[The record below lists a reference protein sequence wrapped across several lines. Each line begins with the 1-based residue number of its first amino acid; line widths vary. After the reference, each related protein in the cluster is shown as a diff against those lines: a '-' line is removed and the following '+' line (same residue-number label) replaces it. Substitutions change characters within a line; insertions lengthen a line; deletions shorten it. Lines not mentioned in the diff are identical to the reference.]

1 MCHFTSSNYL
11 LTFFPL
17 CFCHLNCLGHYSFDN
32 SPKSHCQSLND
43 KIDLLKNSDK
53 STDNSQNDS
62 KIADLKSQLKDHV
75 AKYHSLS
82 ESDRTAQLKD
92 IQSRMLSLA
101 ELSGKLGQFIGQS
114 DAVTKAIND
123 GIDAIIDSDNEFKS
137 LKNSQSSPAQPSA
150 AVPAG
155 LINDAELE
163 QKIKS
168 YEALKKPL
176 EERQNDKIS
185 PLSSEDSRLL
195 SSHQSKLDA
204 LQTLKS
210 LNESLNSLSKNN
222 DNNCKNLLEHLCTGL
237 ENFLGYQDG
246 NYTGKGIVYSDLDRL
261 CDGVMAFLH
270 GVLESVKDDES
281 VTIYDVK
288 EPSKDITSVIAFLNS
303 NVGKGRQAF
312 PSAVHKVSEWL
323 KKHAAQVEER
333 TGEVK
338 NKLGELIGNL
348 SSGAGENEN
357 VYYKNVKEQ
366 EEHKLQDQLKSWKST
381 LVSLKNEVDGIRNTQ
396 IKALDNTLQ
405 SQITHK
411 IDPITSVIEHLQ
423 NSASDEVMAACQAVD
438 DRLTEQQKKV
448 TDQITEYCEGLLEV
462 LYERFTNVFEKI
474 NDLQGA
480 RSEQFARI
488 KDLVNFLNDAVGHVV
503 KNYDKTYN
511 HRISEHFESIRTL
524 LQTVDPSK
532 KNPGSQHSQL
542 HDDVEQIKSNLITVG
557 KELQGYV
564 ESLGNKN
571 KEAEQMRSEAHNQ
584 ASKALEMVKDQD
596 ENKYPTKIENA
607 ANVLKTKIEWLK
619 TTYDSARAEVSKA
632 KDAALQTLGQ
642 LDGLIKTDLG
652 DLKEQINTE
661 IWKHVKDVVQKVM
674 EAATKADTKN
684 MYRPDGAITPGFD
697 YLNGNNGFEGAL
709 GSKMLTA
716 AKTIDIRRA
725 IEGALDAMKVF
736 GKLGTDGARFGT
748 YDVIKPIC
756 RDISRHAGS
765 AFKEAH
771 MLSGNVE
778 SVMKNYQGEKGSG
791 TDGSGKMKLERQINE
806 INVEDLDGSKRNYRA
821 GLSHTLNLTVQKE
834 IDRMHSAITSALSS
848 FTGAL
853 EPFLKNSTNGVVDKL
868 QELKKKIGIADP
880 KGTESIGGLHKNI
893 EDLKTRE
900 FTDES
905 TKSLTEMTSTIQQ
918 AIKTVILK
926 VETLQAVPGEVE
938 KKKKDIDKFMA
949 ELKHNFQQ
957 IKREIDI
964 IHSILTDAD
973 NVLERSI
980 QSVSD
985 VVFSAQ
991 DMMTRTIDKSKREL
1005 IRHVEDAFEEITVQ
1019 GRLLFSHSR
1028 TADLTALK
1036 SLVDAQKT
1044 AIEGIIT
1051 KDLAN
1056 GVKGLLDKIHK
1067 THNILGPIKNEKELK
1082 IGTPRFKEFYN
1093 GIWTYI
1099 IGQIADHPSK
1109 EKASKANEA
1118 LTDLLQKM
1126 IKENHFSHEVSDL
1139 IKKTAEMAEKFT
1151 PANFTSPS
1159 SPILQA
1165 LKDGI
1170 GALAKQLGYAYVST
1184 YCCKKFDGALLDP
1197 QDPTTSDDK
1206 RKLTEYGKQLSKV
1219 FMTCL
1224 PGWTR
1229 YLYDLRVRCH
1239 NNPQGPWNSL
1249 QINKLGKHKSL
1260 GDWFDSRG
1268 YRVSKEDNGH
1278 DGELK
1283 NKIDFTGE
1291 QIRILLGHKLNK
1303 LDSKLLT
1310 HLQSLKLSNGQYTTL
1325 PYLLRYVSGTLD
1337 DYRSVCHYNIPPKPR
1352 APSNIYLMLQWTAGL
1367 KYNHMYGEVKSQLG
1381 NVLKGLQNEHKLETE
1396 ALPVAVQSDMRGLIN
1411 TPLDST
1417 QLTKALDNVCYY
1429 AGETLVAVLG
1439 HGHADGVY
1447 ASDHLTN
1454 SSNLLYPGSGGA
1466 CLDMLA
1472 DVLFRLYQQLWFLC
1486 KQCLGG
1492 KSHSGWRDCSYGRY
1506 VGGSHWQCNE
1516 RQCANLEC
1524 NLRPNQK
1531 GNLSANQKADQ
1542 TVTQKADK
1550 RCGQHP
1556 DCGMKSPLQSFL
1568 EDGLQGFLPHSFSSP
1583 GCKLTC
1589 TVSNHRGL
1597 PCKTPMG
1604 FADIGVL
1611 ASHTKTGA
1619 YLEAAL
1625 YNLCGPYSALS
1636 KLCNMLNCVLRR
1648 APQTLDDIFGFFRG
1662 YLANW
1667 NSLPPVNKEA
1677 ITHKSVAFKNAI
1689 KEAYF
1694 GREYL
1699 ELCPTILFTTRV
1711 HQSGNKS
1718 NHSKGDLFTI
1728 SECEGSA
1735 VDTCGL
1741 YVESLSSSTYSVFS
1755 SYHNKQ
1761 YLSWFLY
1768 SAETLYSLLDRLY
1781 KQCCNNCTS
1790 PGAKCHGTRC
1800 AKECQVKQA
1809 YEAQTADDAASES
1822 KTLDGKNHTENCSSI
1837 VRCQNALPTLYM
1849 YGFSFGNPLGLC
1861 GTGKST
1867 AARRTCKDFCSA
1879 LKKILEEESA
1889 LIQLIKQI
1897 DEFIWKIRENFTITL
1912 LALWSL
1918 SLLYL
1923 LHIAV
1928 VRLDVLRIRSH
1939 LRSPSSHRIA
1949 AQSLLAVAKP
1959 LNYCDHLTNQ
1969 INNLKNSNIRNEN
1982 KLSKLQSDLSS
1993 HKSEVHSNASKRD
2006 GALKDIH
2013 SRLLSLAEL
2022 SGKLGQFIGPE
2033 KAVTKAI
2040 ENAINTIIN
2049 SNEDFK
2055 SLRKSSSSTGQPSA
2069 PVSAVSIDTNMLDE
2083 KIQHYEKEIELL
2095 ESNKNSQNPPLSAE
2109 ESRLLSSYESKL
2121 DALQKLKSLNESF
2134 KSLST
2139 TQSDNC
2145 KNLLNNLCTGLEK
2158 FLGYQETSKGYDGTG
2173 IVYSDLDRLCDGVMA
2188 FLHGVLES
2196 VKDDESVKTY
2206 DITDGKKIDKVI
2218 NTLNTNVG
2226 KGREAFQAAVSQ
2238 VSGWLKKHGEQVDK
2252 ATGEVKNKL
2261 GELITKLSSDAGKN
2275 NNEYY
2280 KEVENQAGQPLADQ
2294 LAAWKDTLNKISSAL
2309 RDSVQIEIDKLDSA
2323 LRGRIEVEMK
2333 PVSTAV
2339 KMLTDSAN
2347 DEVFRLQVT
2356 GVDQMLV
2363 EQRERCEKS
2372 IIEECEVLQMWLD
2385 DGFGK
2390 IWKGITR
2397 MNDKR
2402 NEQFAHIRNAVNPAK
2417 LHINNLLAK
2426 FDGTYKYEIGNRLN
2440 EIASK
2445 LRDVNKDEYAVGAKD
2460 GKSRLNQE
2468 VNSLTNKV
2476 IELERVY
2483 HAELKNIKAKVD
2495 GLVDL
2500 TKTQVNKFT
2509 DKIKEDLKKLKTET
2523 IKNAISGFTGKLR
2536 SDVEI
2541 IAKAASTHGAL
2552 NGELANLKL
2561 QALKKLAE
2569 AAQKSKLQVQNSD
2582 DESFDIDLG
2591 QLNEC
2596 FKTILGKFTY
2606 SDSSINGP
2614 KTFVDTVTSDI
2625 NEEVSDALK
2634 DIEIEKSSTFAT
2646 HMKNYVDQKI
2656 GNVNNKWSRI
2666 KHAFGETLKAFDT
2679 GGYQVVTSAINGYA
2693 VANKAIMDVIKSALD
2708 IITTLEKT
2716 PQFAVEKKADIDE
2729 LMVKL
2734 KNDIEGVRDRINY
2747 IDQMV
2752 KETADALTMV
2762 ISELVNAYNEARKNA
2777 RNALSNLQKKLL
2789 DEVKKAFEK
2798 VTTEI
2803 QKLFCKQHEAD
2814 ITALH
2819 KLVTEQKSAIGNIM
2833 DIDSAN
2839 GVKGLLARLKI
2850 NHETLYQI
2858 PVQNDT
2864 KEAAKYVKHYCDPL
2878 MKYIKDQSMTP
2889 VPPSGKEENDMSYAV
2904 NKIHDHLTTLLTHLT
2919 NNDNRKYSFDHDFI
2933 KLHDSITNA
2942 LNHFTPAKLSGIFNA
2957 PLIDALRAG
2966 LTDFCTQLGHVYVN
2980 EYSGLTVDWT
2990 KTINNKP
2997 ELTDDADRCAM
3008 LFLTCLSTLFENLST
3023 LINHCGNACTSD
3035 QIDSNTKLGKWFHK
3049 CGFRVSTG
3057 DANRDGE
3064 LRNNAECKGRHII
3077 PLITDGK
3084 VFNKY
3089 YAGTLKNI
3097 YTYLQT
3103 YLRVCHLTIRPKPK
3117 SPCNVYEML
3126 CWFTGLTHNAIYQQ
3140 LSFDAFSDLFDK
3152 PENAG
3157 DNSHVVDGI
3166 SFEYQ
3171 TAKSLQAYPQTITAA
3186 KLTDA
3191 LTEVCHYAEEMLITV
3206 LGTGDALT
3214 TYAVEFSNNSHNL
3227 YYPSRSEECL
3237 HMVIYILRKLLQP
3250 LRFLKKQ
3257 CNLETK
3263 YYGWLQCSYGSG
3275 VQTACWQ
3282 CGQHSSIYPPSDHA
3296 CSGTSPL
3303 HLYLTDSLRGMLPHQ
3318 LTSVGCKSSC
3328 NTCSK
3333 GQPGMPCLTPL
3344 GFRGFSGSK
3353 RSGKD
3358 LCNVLTK
3365 FLSNDYVTCLLTVVP
3380 KPPSTLPE
3388 HFAFACSLV
3397 TAINAPSSPKH
3408 SNHRIFADAFAKSA
3422 SEQSIDLYKN
3432 PSDLTNALASAYGSS
3447 VSDHG
3452 AKSHLGVYAE
3462 MSALSKTIPC
3472 SDQDVHCAP
3481 FIECLSAESYKY
3493 VAQKHTKLYL
3503 SWAIYLPWN
3512 LWDYLRSLLDA
3523 FQSIDCRSF
3532 GCPGCSCKPASHGSK
3547 HKCSC
3552 RAIVCCRAVL
3562 PTFYQYGF
3570 TFKDPKTLL
3579 DGTNRKICNHFY
3591 TQLEMVIKSEYF
3603 DKLFKACDNFLK
3615 EIRWPFILTLLTLWS
3630 LSLLY
3635 LLHILVVRL
3644 DVLRIRSHLR
3654 SPSSHRVAA
3663 QSLLAAAR
3671 VKALANIKYFSP

>member
-1 MCHFTSSNYL
+1 M
-11 LTFFPL
+11 
-17 CFCHLNCLGHYSFDN
+17 
-32 SPKSHCQSLND
+32 
-43 KIDLLKNSDK
+43 
-53 STDNSQNDS
+53 
-62 KIADLKSQLKDHV
+62 
-75 AKYHSLS
+75 
-82 ESDRTAQLKD
+82 
-92 IQSRMLSLA
+92 
-101 ELSGKLGQFIGQS
+101 
-114 DAVTKAIND
+114 
-123 GIDAIIDSDNEFKS
+123 
-137 LKNSQSSPAQPSA
+137 
-150 AVPAG
+150 
-155 LINDAELE
+155 
-163 QKIKS
+163 
-168 YEALKKPL
+168 
-176 EERQNDKIS
+176 
-185 PLSSEDSRLL
+185 
-195 SSHQSKLDA
+195 
-204 LQTLKS
+204 
-210 LNESLNSLSKNN
+210 
-222 DNNCKNLLEHLCTGL
+222 
-237 ENFLGYQDG
+237 
-246 NYTGKGIVYSDLDRL
+246 
-261 CDGVMAFLH
+261 
-270 GVLESVKDDES
+270 
-281 VTIYDVK
+281 
-288 EPSKDITSVIAFLNS
+288 
-303 NVGKGRQAF
+303 
-312 PSAVHKVSEWL
+312 
-323 KKHAAQVEER
+323 
-333 TGEVK
+333 
-338 NKLGELIGNL
+338 
-348 SSGAGENEN
+348 
-357 VYYKNVKEQ
+357 
-366 EEHKLQDQLKSWKST
+366 
-381 LVSLKNEVDGIRNTQ
+381 
-396 IKALDNTLQ
+396 
-405 SQITHK
+405 
-411 IDPITSVIEHLQ
+411 
-423 NSASDEVMAACQAVD
+423 
-438 DRLTEQQKKV
+438 
-448 TDQITEYCEGLLEV
+448 
-462 LYERFTNVFEKI
+462 
-474 NDLQGA
+474 
-480 RSEQFARI
+480 
-488 KDLVNFLNDAVGHVV
+488 
-503 KNYDKTYN
+503 
-511 HRISEHFESIRTL
+511 
-524 LQTVDPSK
+524 
-532 KNPGSQHSQL
+532 
-542 HDDVEQIKSNLITVG
+542 
-557 KELQGYV
+557 
-564 ESLGNKN
+564 
-571 KEAEQMRSEAHNQ
+571 
-584 ASKALEMVKDQD
+584 
-596 ENKYPTKIENA
+596 
-607 ANVLKTKIEWLK
+607 
-619 TTYDSARAEVSKA
+619 
-632 KDAALQTLGQ
+632 
-642 LDGLIKTDLG
+642 
-652 DLKEQINTE
+652 
-661 IWKHVKDVVQKVM
+661 
-674 EAATKADTKN
+674 
-684 MYRPDGAITPGFD
+684 GF
-697 YLNGNNGFEGAL
+697 G
-709 GSKMLTA
+709 
-716 AKTIDIRRA
+716 
-725 IEGALDAMKVF
+725 
-736 GKLGTDGARFGT
+736 
-748 YDVIKPIC
+748 
-756 RDISRHAGS
+756 DIS
-765 AFKEAH
+765 
-771 MLSGNVE
+771 
-778 SVMKNYQGEKGSG
+778 
-791 TDGSGKMKLERQINE
+791 
-806 INVEDLDGSKRNYRA
+806 
-821 GLSHTLNLTVQKE
+821 TV
-834 IDRMHSAITSALSS
+834 
-848 FTGAL
+848 
-853 EPFLKNSTNGVVDKL
+853 
-868 QELKKKIGIADP
+868 
-880 KGTESIGGLHKNI
+880 
-893 EDLKTRE
+893 
-900 FTDES
+900 
-905 TKSLTEMTSTIQQ
+905 
-918 AIKTVILK
+918 
-926 VETLQAVPGEVE
+926 
-938 KKKKDIDKFMA
+938 
-949 ELKHNFQQ
+949 
-957 IKREIDI
+957 
-964 IHSILTDAD
+964 
-973 NVLERSI
+973 
-980 QSVSD
+980 
-985 VVFSAQ
+985 
-991 DMMTRTIDKSKREL
+991 
-1005 IRHVEDAFEEITVQ
+1005 
-1019 GRLLFSHSR
+1019 
-1028 TADLTALK
+1028 
-1036 SLVDAQKT
+1036 
-1044 AIEGIIT
+1044 
-1051 KDLAN
+1051 
-1056 GVKGLLDKIHK
+1056 
-1067 THNILGPIKNEKELK
+1067 
-1082 IGTPRFKEFYN
+1082 
-1093 GIWTYI
+1093 
-1099 IGQIADHPSK
+1099 
-1109 EKASKANEA
+1109 
-1118 LTDLLQKM
+1118 
-1126 IKENHFSHEVSDL
+1126 
-1139 IKKTAEMAEKFT
+1139 
-1151 PANFTSPS
+1151 
-1159 SPILQA
+1159 
-1165 LKDGI
+1165 
-1170 GALAKQLGYAYVST
+1170 
-1184 YCCKKFDGALLDP
+1184 
-1197 QDPTTSDDK
+1197 
-1206 RKLTEYGKQLSKV
+1206 
-1219 FMTCL
+1219 
-1224 PGWTR
+1224 
-1229 YLYDLRVRCH
+1229 
-1239 NNPQGPWNSL
+1239 
-1249 QINKLGKHKSL
+1249 
-1260 GDWFDSRG
+1260 
-1268 YRVSKEDNGH
+1268 
-1278 DGELK
+1278 
-1283 NKIDFTGE
+1283 
-1291 QIRILLGHKLNK
+1291 
-1303 LDSKLLT
+1303 
-1310 HLQSLKLSNGQYTTL
+1310 
-1325 PYLLRYVSGTLD
+1325 
-1337 DYRSVCHYNIPPKPR
+1337 
-1352 APSNIYLMLQWTAGL
+1352 
-1367 KYNHMYGEVKSQLG
+1367 
-1381 NVLKGLQNEHKLETE
+1381 
-1396 ALPVAVQSDMRGLIN
+1396 
-1411 TPLDST
+1411 
-1417 QLTKALDNVCYY
+1417 
-1429 AGETLVAVLG
+1429 
-1439 HGHADGVY
+1439 
-1447 ASDHLTN
+1447 
-1454 SSNLLYPGSGGA
+1454 
-1466 CLDMLA
+1466 
-1472 DVLFRLYQQLWFLC
+1472 
-1486 KQCLGG
+1486 
-1492 KSHSGWRDCSYGRY
+1492 
-1506 VGGSHWQCNE
+1506 
-1516 RQCANLEC
+1516 
-1524 NLRPNQK
+1524 
-1531 GNLSANQKADQ
+1531 
-1542 TVTQKADK
+1542 
-1550 RCGQHP
+1550 
-1556 DCGMKSPLQSFL
+1556 
-1568 EDGLQGFLPHSFSSP
+1568 
-1583 GCKLTC
+1583 
-1589 TVSNHRGL
+1589 
-1597 PCKTPMG
+1597 
-1604 FADIGVL
+1604 
-1611 ASHTKTGA
+1611 ASHTMRGQHLMKV
-1619 YLEAAL
+1619 
-1625 YNLCGPYSALS
+1625 LS
-1636 KLCNMLNCVLRR
+1636 RFCSKSDRPLAKLCSYLTCLLQRP
-1648 APQTLDDIFGFFRG
+1648 PQTLDEM
-1662 YLANW
+1662 LAFYH
-1667 NSLPPVNKEA
+1667 SLLNGWEGSGEHRQEAFQAAVENAYFCRQYNKFNPKFICDSA
-1677 ITHKSVAFKNAI
+1677 THKADNHPHGDISSIINCNEKSSPVSPCGSYIHPLSYNTRCI
-1689 KEAYF
+1689 YSKEHA
-1694 GREYL
+1694 E
-1699 ELCPTILFTTRV
+1699 
-1711 HQSGNKS
+1711 K
-1718 NHSKGDLFTI
+1718 
-1728 SECEGSA
+1728 
-1735 VDTCGL
+1735 
-1741 YVESLSSSTYSVFS
+1741 
-1755 SYHNKQ
+1755 
-1761 YLSWFLY
+1761 YLSWIVYLT
-1768 SAETLYSLLDRLY
+1768 ETFYDYLCRLLS
-1781 KQCCNNCTS
+1781 KCEENC
-1790 PGAKCHGTRC
+1790 GTN
-1800 AKECQVKQA
+1800 
-1809 YEAQTADDAASES
+1809 ES
-1822 KTLDGKNHTENCSSI
+1822 KCRIEGCANDCQMLKSSTHSSSCRSIIQCPHTLPAFYTEGI
-1837 VRCQNALPTLYM
+1837 V
-1849 YGFSFGNPLGLC
+1849 FGNGTKIGGRLGKHLKRTC
-1861 GTGKST
+1861 GDFIEQLKKVCGGKS
-1867 AARRTCKDFCSA
+1867 
-1879 LKKILEEESA
+1879 
-1889 LIQLIKQI
+1889 LIAKLIHETI
-1897 DEFIWKIRENFTITL
+1897 PEYIWTIRQPFSYL
-1912 LALWSL
+1912 LLSLWSL

-1949 AQSLLAVAKP
+1949 AQSLLAAARVGKIANVKG
-1959 LNYCDHLTNQ
+1959 
-1969 INNLKNSNIRNEN
+1969 K
-1982 KLSKLQSDLSS
+1982 
-1993 HKSEVHSNASKRD
+1993 
-2006 GALKDIH
+2006 ALKDIDT
-2013 SRLLSLAEL
+2013 RRISLGKLAGQL
-2022 SGKLGQFIGPE
+2022 SGFIGGSGEVKDALVNGLQSNVNQLE
-2033 KAVTKAI
+2033 KLLKTSCGGEGCCKDAG
-2040 ENAINTIIN
+2040 EAINNLNEFNEKLKKHLKDETKTSKKLVDILSACNLNVHDDPFNKLQEPIN
-2049 SNEDFK
+2049 QKIQELNQRIEELKRLNNDDNKSKNASEIDKLNKDLQSHNASKK
-2055 SLRKSSSSTGQPSA
+2055 SLETLKGLCEYA
-2069 PVSAVSIDTNMLDE
+2069 E
-2083 KIQHYEKEIELL
+2083 KIPKNNVTDQSCKKLL
-2095 ESNKNSQNPPLSAE
+2095 ES
-2109 ESRLLSSYESKL
+2109 
-2121 DALQKLKSLNESF
+2121 
-2134 KSLST
+2134 
-2139 TQSDNC
+2139 
-2145 KNLLNNLCTGLEK
+2145 LCTGLEK
-2158 FLGYQETSKGYDGTG
+2158 FLGYQDGNYTGEG

-2196 VKDDESVKTY
+2196 VKDDDNVTTY
-2206 DITDGKKIDKVI
+2206 DNNDPKINDVI
-2218 NTLNTNVG
+2218 NTLNTSVG
-2226 KGREAFQAAVSQ
+2226 KGRKAFQAAVSE
-2238 VSGWLKKHGEQVDK
+2238 VSGWLKKHAVQVETL
-2252 ATGEVKNKL
+2252 TGRVTAEL
-2261 GELITKLSSDAGKN
+2261 GKLITKLSSGAGG
-2275 NNEYY
+2275 NENAFYQA
-2280 KEVENQAGQPLADQ
+2280 VEREAEQPLAQQ
-2294 LAAWKDTLNKISSAL
+2294 LAAWRGTLSSISSAL

-2509 DKIKEDLKKLKTET
+2509 DKIKEDLKKLRDTTVNDAIQGLFSKLKTDVET
-2523 IKNAISGFTGKLR
+2523 IGQASSASG
-2536 SDVEI
+2536 
-2541 IAKAASTHGAL
+2541 GANDRL
-2552 NGELANLKL
+2552 NNVKIES
-2561 QALKKLAE
+2561 LKKLAQ
-2569 AAQKSKLQVQNSD
+2569 AAQQKTLQFEDTDQ
-2582 DESFDIDLG
+2582 FTTPMDLDN
-2591 QLNEC
+2591 LKEC
-2596 FKTILGKFTY
+2596 FKAMEAKFTITG
-2606 SDSSINGP
+2606 SPNNSAATFADTIISGINDS
-2614 KTFVDTVTSDI
+2614 VR
-2625 NEEVSDALK
+2625 EALK
-2634 DIEIEKSSTFAT
+2634 DIDGEKSTTFGT
-2646 HMKNYVDQKI
+2646 HMKNYVDHKLFQ
-2656 GNVNNKWSRI
+2656 VNNKWSHI
-2666 KHAFGETLKAFDT
+2666 KQAFGETLKAFDT

-2747 IDQMV
+2747 IDQIV

-2942 LNHFTPAKLSGIFNA
+2942 LNHFAPSKLSGIFNA
-2957 PLIDALRAG
+2957 QLIDALRAG
-2966 LTDFCTQLGHVYVN
+2966 LTDFCSQLGHAYVN

-3023 LINHCGNACTSD
+3023 LINHCGNACISD

-3452 AKSHLGVYAE
+3452 AKSHVGVYAE

-3603 DKLFKACDNFLK
+3603 DKLFKSCDNFLK
-3615 EIRWPFILTLLTLWS
+3615 EIRWPFILTLLALWS

-3635 LLHILVVRL
+3635 LLHIAVVRL

-3654 SPSSHRVAA
+3654 SPSSHRIAA

-3671 VKALANIKYFSP
+3671 VKALANVKYFSP